1 MISEF
6 PSQLSSHIIKLI
18 CELQNGH
25 SLLHTA
31 AMHDCVGVVALLV
44 AQGLD
49 VKAVDKVSYDLHHL
63 MI

>member
-6 PSQLSSHIIKLI
+6 PFQLSLRIIKLI

-31 AMHDCVGVVALLV
+31 ARCNCMDVVALFV

-49 VKAVDKVSYDLHHL
+49 VNAVDNVSYDLHHL